1 MTRAWRPHRGTE
13 MPQGIGLQP
22 VKREL
27 EIFAAE
33 SCWPAMVRYTADKAG
48 NRSYP
53 RSRCCMTAILKKLR
67 LFRHDGLAQLNGFSA
82 GLTILLCMGS
92 KEVLFMM

>member
-1 MTRAWRPHRGTE
+1 
-13 MPQGIGLQP
+13 
-22 VKREL
+22 
-27 EIFAAE
+27 
-33 SCWPAMVRYTADKAG
+33 
-48 NRSYP
+48 
-53 RSRCCMTAILKKLR
+53 MTAILKKLR